1 LPLAG
6 TRPQASQKNQG
17 GTKMNIN
24 KEIREMTNKELI
36 EVIESQ
42 DFWNSDERRL

>member
-1 LPLAG
+1 
-6 TRPQASQKNQG
+6 
-17 GTKMNIN
+17 MNIN